1 MPWNVCYDHL
11 VFGGN
16 TTMMFGKF
24 CPVNKGFTKYACLL
38 ATLCLTSPAWANLVQ
53 NGNFGT
59 GDFTDWTAN
68 SSANHPWLIE
78 TAGYDG
84 LDPYPGDTYF
94 ASTGC
99 VGAQCITGTAVEQSS
114 LAQSLATTLGD
125 TYTLTF
131 QFYTGANNG
140 APNELDVLWD
150 GVSVKDLGP
159 GGTLGAIPAYTLYT
173 VTGLVGT
180 GSDTLTFLG
189 RQDPGYDALD
199 NVDVELS
206 GTGNNAVPEPSSIS
220 FAVAGL
226 FGILLAARRYVKKSA

>member
-1 MPWNVCYDHL
+1 MQPARSVRKDTVPAVSRSTFSRLDSLEMPWNVCYDHL

-94 ASTGC
+94 AST
-99 VGAQCITGTAVEQSS
+99 
-114 LAQSLATTLGD
+114 
-125 TYTLTF
+125 
-131 QFYTGANNG
+131 
-140 APNELDVLWD
+140 
-150 GVSVKDLGP
+150 
-159 GGTLGAIPAYTLYT
+159 
-173 VTGLVGT
+173 
-180 GSDTLTFLG
+180 
-189 RQDPGYDALD
+189 
-199 NVDVELS
+199 
-206 GTGNNAVPEPSSIS
+206 
-220 FAVAGL
+220 
-226 FGILLAARRYVKKSA
+226 

>member
-11 VFGGN
+11 VFGGK
-16 TTMMFGKF
+16 TIMMLGKF

-38 ATLCLTSPAWANLVQ
+38 AVLCLTAPAWANLVQ
-53 NGNFGT
+53 NSNFGT
-59 GDFTDWTAN
+59 GDFTDWTVTGAAGN
-68 SSANHPWLIE
+68 FPWAVE
-78 TAGYDG
+78 TAGFDG

-99 VGAQCITGTAVEQSS
+99 ENAPCITGSAAQQAS
-114 LAQSLATTLGD
+114 LAQTLATTSGD

-131 QFYTGANNG
+131 EFYTGANNG

-159 GGTLGAIPAYTLYT
+159 GGTLGAVPAYTLYT

-189 RQDPGYDALD
+189 EQTPGYDALD
-199 NVDVELS
+199 NVDVEVS
-206 GTGNNAVPEPSSIS
+206 GTSAVPEPSSIS

-226 FGILLAARRYVKKSA
+226 FGILLAARRYAKKSA